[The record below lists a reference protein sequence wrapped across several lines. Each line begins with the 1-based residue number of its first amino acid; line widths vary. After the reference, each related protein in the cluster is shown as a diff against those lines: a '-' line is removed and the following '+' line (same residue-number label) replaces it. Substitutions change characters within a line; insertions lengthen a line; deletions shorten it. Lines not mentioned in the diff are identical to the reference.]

1 MKILVGWDDA
11 QEAELIDLYLG
22 ASGNEVTLAPS
33 PDDLELLAANGINW
47 DAVLM
52 PTSFPDWDR
61 GFDVLLAIQKA
72 LPECPVIGACHS
84 GDMVKLARFLGQGM
98 RSYVLRDQGQDFVFL
113 LQVTVESVVQAVQAE
128 RERKISEK
136 LREEVESVR
145 KLQESIIPRN
155 MKVPDGYTI
164 RARYEPSQLRVL
176 GGLPVAMAGGDYY
189 DVFPIDEKNVVL
201 IVGDASG
208 HGMKACMSIMTMH
221 TLVRM
226 IRGNKYRQTSA
237 FVAEV
242 NRMMAEQS
250 IVTGD
255 GGFITLLYGILVSE
269 RNELEWSSAGH
280 PIPLL
285 QDLETNQVTALAADD
300 AGGCPL
306 GIMLEDTYSECI
318 SPIPPHSRVLMF
330 TDGLLEAFTDDDA
343 GGHIEFGVDGVIGIL
358 QACRQKSL
366 DETLDELFDASFQFT
381 RGAGR
386 HDDTS
391 VLLMERA

>member
-1 MKILVGWDDA
+1 MKILVGWDNA
-11 QEAELIDLYLG
+11 EEAELINLYLG

-33 PDDLELLAANGINW
+33 ADDVELLVANGINW

-52 PTSFPDWDR
+52 PACFPDWDR
-61 GFDVLLAIQKA
+61 GFEVLKAIQRA
-72 LPECPVIGACHS
+72 LPDCPVIGACQS
-84 GDMVKLARFLGQGM
+84 GEMVKLARFLGQGM
-98 RSYVLRDQGQDFVFL
+98 RSYVLRDQSGDFVFL

-145 KLQESIIPRN
+145 KLQESIIPRD
-155 MKVPDGYTI
+155 MIVPEGYTI

-176 GGLPVAMAGGDYY
+176 GGQPVSMAGGDYY
-189 DVFPIDEKNVVL
+189 DVFPVDQKNVVL

-226 IRGNKYRQTSA
+226 IRGNKYRESSA

-242 NRMMAEQS
+242 NRMLSEQS

-255 GGFITLLYGILVSE
+255 GGFITLLYGILVGE
-269 RNELEWSSAGH
+269 RHELEWSSAGH

-285 QDLETNQVTALAADD
+285 QNLETNEVVPLAADD

-306 GIMLEDTYSECI
+306 GITTENTYSQCV
-318 SPIPPHSRVLMF
+318 SKIPPHSRLLMF
-330 TDGLLEAFTDDDA
+330 TDGLVEAFADDES
-343 GGHIEFGVDGVIGIL
+343 GHIEFGVDGVIGVL
-358 QACRQKSL
+358 QACRHKSL
-366 DETLDELFDASFQFT
+366 DETLCELYSKSFEFT

-391 VLLMERA
+391 VLIMERA

>member
-1 MKILVGWDDA
+1 MKLLVGWDDA
-11 QEAELIDLYLG
+11 QEAELINLYLG
-22 ASGNEVTLAPS
+22 ASDNDVSLATGA
-33 PDDLELLAANGINW
+33 DELERLAANGTNW

-52 PTSFPDWDR
+52 PTNFPDWDR
-61 GFDVLLAIQKA
+61 GYDALVQIQKA
-72 LPECPVIGACHS
+72 LPECPVIGACPA
-84 GDMVKLARFLGQGM
+84 GEMVKLARFLVQGM
-98 RSYVLRDQGQDFVFL
+98 RSYVLRDQTQEFVFL
-113 LQVTVESVVQAVQAE
+113 LQMTVESVVQAVQAE

-145 KLQESIIPRN
+145 KLQESIIPRD
-155 MKVPDGYTI
+155 MKVPAGYSI
-164 RARYEPSQLRVL
+164 CARYEPSQLRVL

-189 DVFPIDEKNVVL
+189 DVFSIDEQNAVL
-201 IVGDASG
+201 LVGDASG

-226 IRGNKYRQTSA
+226 IRNNSYQNPST

-242 NRMMAEQS
+242 NRMLAEQS

-255 GGFITLLYGILVSE
+255 GGFITLLYGILVGD
-269 RNELEWSSAGH
+269 RHELQWSSAGH

-285 QDLETNQVTALAADD
+285 QDLDTNQVIPLAADD

-306 GIMLEDTYSECI
+306 GITLEDTYSPCV
-318 SPIPPHSRVLMF
+318 SPIPPRSRLLLF
-330 TDGLLEAFTDDDA
+330 TDGLVEAFTDDES
-343 GGHIEFGVDGVIGIL
+343 GHVEFGVAGVIGVL
-358 QACRQKSL
+358 QACREKSL
-366 DETLDELFDASFQFT
+366 EETLHELFEASFQFT

-391 VLLMERA
+391 VLFIERA

>member
-1 MKILVGWDDA
+1 VGWDDV
-11 QEAELIDLYLG
+11 QEAELITLYLG
-22 ASGNEVTLAPS
+22 ASGNEVSLAQDPQR
-33 PDDLELLAANGINW
+33 LEQLAAGGGNW
-47 DAVLM
+47 DAILM
-52 PTSFPDWDR
+52 PTDFPDWDR
-61 GFDVLLAIQKA
+61 GYELLVKLQKA
-72 LPECPVIGACHS
+72 LPDCPVIGACHS

-98 RSYVLRDQGQDFVFL
+98 RAYVLRDQSQDFVFL
-113 LQVTVESVVQAVQAE
+113 LQLTVENVVQAVLAE

-155 MKVPDGYTI
+155 MKVPEGYSI
-164 RARYEPSQLRVL
+164 CARYEPSQLRVL
-176 GGLPVAMAGGDYY
+176 GGQPVAMAGGDYY
-189 DVFPIDEKNVVL
+189 DVFSLDEKSVVL

-237 FVAEV
+237 FVAEI
-242 NRMMAEQS
+242 NRMMSEQS

-255 GGFITLLYGILVSE
+255 GGFITLLYGNLDGE
-269 RNELEWSSAGH
+269 RHELAWSSAGH

-285 QDLETNQVTALAADD
+285 QNLETNQITPLAADD
-300 AGGCPL
+300 TGGCPL
-306 GIMLEDTYSECI
+306 GITLEDTYSQCV
-318 SPIPPHSRVLMF
+318 SKIPPHSRLLMF
-330 TDGLLEAFTDDDA
+330 TDGLVEAFADDPSE
-343 GGHIEFGVDGVIGIL
+343 HIEFGIAGVIGVL
-358 QACRQKSL
+358 QACRNK
-366 DETLDELFDASFQFT
+366 TLDATLHELFEASWLFT

-391 VLLMERA
+391 VLLIERL

>member
-1 MKILVGWDDA
+1 MRILVGWDDA
-11 QEAELIDLYLG
+11 QEAELINLYLG
-22 ASGNEVTLAPS
+22 ASENEVSLVLDPDKLETLVA
-33 PDDLELLAANGINW
+33 GGVNW

-61 GFDVLLAIQKA
+61 GFEVLLKIQRA

-84 GDMVKLARFLGQGM
+84 GEMVKLARFLGQGM

-145 KLQESIIPRN
+145 KLQESIIPRD
-155 MKVPDGYTI
+155 MKVPDGYAI

-176 GGLPVAMAGGDYY
+176 GGQPVSMAGGDYY
-189 DVFPIDEKNVVL
+189 DVFPVEEKNVVL

-226 IRGNKYRQTSA
+226 IRGNKYRETSA

-242 NRMMAEQS
+242 NRMLAEQS
-250 IVTGD
+250 VVTGD
-255 GGFITLLYGILVSE
+255 GGFITLLYGILLGE
-269 RNELEWSSAGH
+269 RHELEWSSAGH

-285 QDLETNQVTALAADD
+285 QNLETNAVTPLAPDD

-306 GIMLEDTYSECI
+306 GIMLEDTYSQCV
-318 SPIPPHSRVLMF
+318 SQIPPHSRLLMF
-330 TDGLLEAFTDDDA
+330 TDGLVEAFADDET
-343 GGHIEFGVDGVIGIL
+343 GHIEFGIDGVTSVL
-358 QACRQKSL
+358 QACRHKSL
-366 DETLDELFDASFQFT
+366 DETLSELFDASFQFT

-391 VLLMERA
+391 VLLMERV

>member
-1 MKILVGWDDA
+1 MKILVGWDNA
-11 QEAELIDLYLG
+11 EEAELIELYLG
-22 ASGNEVTLAPS
+22 ASGNEVSLALC
-33 PDDLELLAANGINW
+33 PDELAALVVSGVNW

-61 GFDVLLAIQKA
+61 GFELLLAIQKA
-72 LPECPVIGACHS
+72 HPECPVIGACPP
-84 GDMVKLARFLGQGM
+84 GEMIKLARFLGQGM
-98 RSYVLRDQGQDFVFL
+98 RAYVLRDKGGDFVFL
-113 LQVTVESVVQAVQAE
+113 LQVTVESVVQAEQAE

-145 KLQESIIPRN
+145 KLQESIIPRD

-176 GGLPVAMAGGDYY
+176 GGQPVSMAGGDYY
-189 DVFPIDEKNVVL
+189 DVFPVDEKNVVL

-226 IRGNKYRQTSA
+226 IRGNKYRESSA

-242 NRMMAEQS
+242 NRMLSEQS

-255 GGFITLLYGILVSE
+255 GGFITLLYGILVGE
-269 RNELEWSSAGH
+269 RHELEWSSAGH

-285 QDLETNQVTALAADD
+285 QNLETNEVVPLAADD

-306 GIMLEDTYSECI
+306 GITLEDTYSQCV
-318 SPIPPHSRVLMF
+318 SPIPPHSRLLMF
-330 TDGLLEAFTDDDA
+330 TDGLVEAFADDES
-343 GGHIEFGVDGVIGIL
+343 GHIEFGVDGVIGVL
-358 QACRQKSL
+358 QNCRRKSL
-366 DETLDELFDASFQFT
+366 DETLQELYEKSFEFT

-391 VLLMERA
+391 VLIMERA

>member
-11 QEAELIDLYLG
+11 QEADLIILYLG
-22 ASGNEVTLAPS
+22 ASGNEVSLAPG
-33 PDDLELLAANGINW
+33 PDELEELAASGADW

-52 PTSFPDWDR
+52 PTNFPDWDR
-61 GFDVLLAIQKA
+61 GYEVLLEIQRA
-72 LPECPVIGACHS
+72 MPECPVIGACHS
-84 GDMVKLARFLGQGM
+84 GDMVKLARFLVQGM
-98 RSYVLRDQGQDFVFL
+98 SSYVLRDQGRDFVFL

-145 KLQESIIPRN
+145 KLQESIIPRD
-155 MKVPDGYTI
+155 MKVPEGYSI
-164 RARYEPSQLRVL
+164 SARYEPSQLRVL
-176 GGLPVAMAGGDYY
+176 GGRPVAMAGGDYY
-189 DVFPIDEKNVVL
+189 DVFSVDEKNVVL

-226 IRGNKYRQTSA
+226 IRGNKYRETSA

-255 GGFITLLYGILVSE
+255 GGFITLLYGILDGE
-269 RNELEWSSAGH
+269 RHELAWSSAGH

-285 QDLETNQVTALAADD
+285 QNLETNQVTPLAADD
-300 AGGCPL
+300 TGGCPL
-306 GIMLEDTYSECI
+306 GIMLEDTYSQCV
-318 SPIPPHSRVLMF
+318 SPIPPHSRLLMF
-330 TDGLLEAFTDDDA
+330 TDGLVEAFTDDQS
-343 GGHIEFGVDGVIGIL
+343 GHIEFGVAGVIGVL

-366 DETLDELFDASFQFT
+366 DETLHELFEASRLFT
-381 RGAGR
+381 CGAGR

-391 VLLMERA
+391 VLFMERT

>member
-1 MKILVGWDDA
+1 MKILVGWDDV
-11 QEAELIDLYLG
+11 QEAELINLYLG
-22 ASGNEVTLAPS
+22 ASDNEVSVALT
-33 PDDLELLAANGINW
+33 PDEFEELAASGTEW
-47 DAVLM
+47 DAVMM
-52 PTSFPDWDR
+52 PTDFPDSER
-61 GFDVLLAIQKA
+61 GYEVLLKIQKMI
-72 LPECPVIGACHS
+72 PECPVIGACHS

-98 RSYVLRDQGQDFVFL
+98 RAYVLRDQGQDFVFL
-113 LQVTVESVVQAVQAE
+113 LQVTVESVVQSVLAE
-128 RERKISEK
+128 RERKVSER

-145 KLQESIIPRN
+145 KLQESIIPHDMR
-155 MKVPDGYTI
+155 VPQGYSI
-164 RARYEPSQLRVL
+164 CARYEPSQLRVL
-176 GGLPVAMAGGDYY
+176 GGQPVAMAGGDYY
-189 DVFPIDEKNVVL
+189 DVFTVDEKNVVL

-242 NRMMAEQS
+242 NRMLAEQS

-255 GGFITLLYGILVSE
+255 GGFITLLYGILDGE

-285 QDLETNQVTALAADD
+285 QNLETNEVTPLAADD

-306 GIMLEDTYSECI
+306 GVMLEDTYSQCI
-318 SPIPPHSRVLMF
+318 SHIPPHSRLLLY
-330 TDGLLEAFTDDDA
+330 TDGLVEAFADNES
-343 GGHIEFGVDGVIGIL
+343 GHVEFGVAGAIAVL
-358 QACRQKSL
+358 QACREKPL
-366 DETLDELFDASFQFT
+366 EDTLHALFDASRRFT